1 MYSGISQFYKD
12 LVPFCLVVDG
22 IFWGVL
28 WNVLENTYLS
38 LLLNLTVLLK
48 RTMVYKWRKK
58 YVVCRK
64 GLNFRIYYAVLFE
77 IKLLLCLQIEL

>member
-38 LLLNLTVLLK
+38 LLLNFDSFVEEDDG
-48 RTMVYKWRKK
+48 V
-58 YVVCRK
+58 
-64 GLNFRIYYAVLFE
+64 
-77 IKLLLCLQIEL
+77 